1 LSQTEYKKREKIAT
15 ADDVRKIRKE
25 VIQGTCKNP
34 DVAVITGMDLQRI
47 KHSAKI
53 LTKEEKIAQQK
64 ILAEQEEKQQ
74 SRAQAKKQ
82 KMIELEQEK
91 KRVAPVLS
99 DIEREDIDKRDA
111 AKKRAEEIMNENR
124 DEVKHMN
131 QLVSEKLRCR

>member
-1 LSQTEYKKREKIAT
+1 
-15 ADDVRKIRKE
+15 
-25 VIQGTCKNP
+25 
-34 DVAVITGMDLQRI
+34 MDLQRI

-131 QLVSEKLRCR
+131 QLVNEKLLCR